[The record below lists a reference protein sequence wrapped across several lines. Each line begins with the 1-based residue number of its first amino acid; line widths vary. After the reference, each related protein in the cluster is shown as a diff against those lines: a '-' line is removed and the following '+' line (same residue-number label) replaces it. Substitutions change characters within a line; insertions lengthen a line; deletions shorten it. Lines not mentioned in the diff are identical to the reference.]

1 MARHSD
7 NARERIV
14 DGFEDLL
21 IERGDAQVSLEA
33 VALHVGLTKG
43 GLLYHFRSR
52 LALIEA
58 LIERY
63 AARTADDVGQMQ
75 SAPEGAAA
83 NYLRISDYLASPL
96 HRTTLAMGQ
105 LRSSEPRVVAALA
118 RTRDLEL
125 AALTADVGEPL
136 LARLTMLFAEGLAYE
151 AITGNE
157 TQPDTA
163 AVIAWFTRHVLA
175 VHAPGGPTS

>member
-21 IERGDAQVSLEA
+21 IDRGDAQVTLEA

-43 GLLYHFRSR
+43 GLLYHFGSR
-52 LALIEA
+52 AGLIDALVG
-58 LIERY
+58 RY
-63 AARTADDVGQMQ
+63 AARTHEDVEQMQ
-75 SAPEGAAA
+75 AAPEGAAA

-96 HRTTLAMGQ
+96 HRTTLAMSQ
-105 LRSSEPRVVAALA
+105 LRSSEPQVVAALA

-125 AALTADVGEPL
+125 ASLTADVGEPL

-151 AITGNE
+151 AITGLD
-157 TQPDTA
+157 TDPDAA
-163 AVIAWFTRHVLA
+163 AVIAWFTQNVLA
-175 VHAPGGPTS
+175 VHSAGRR

>member
-1 MARHSD
+1 MARHLD

-33 VALHVGLTKG
+33 VARHVGLTKG

-52 LALIEA
+52 SALVEV
-58 LIERY
+58 LIQRY
-63 AARTADDVGQMQ
+63 AERTDADVEQMV

-83 NYLRISDYLASPL
+83 SYLRISDYLASPL
-96 HRTTLAMGQ
+96 HRTTLAMSQ

-125 AALTADVGEPL
+125 AALTDDVGEPL

-151 AITGNE
+151 AITENE

-163 AVIAWFTRHVLA
+163 DVIAWFTRHVLA
-175 VHAPGGPTS
+175 VYARSRRSG